1 MYSLPKNHF
10 LFSSESVSIGHP
22 DKLCDYV
29 SDSVLDALLVQ
40 DPDAK
45 VACESACKNTLFMV
59 FGEINTSSQ
68 DIIYEKIVRQA
79 IKEVGYDDIE
89 KGLDY
94 KNTVIMVALDQQSKE
109 IANAVHVQ
117 KKDEDVGAG
126 DQGLMIGYASDET
139 EELMPLTH
147 LLCNKLIEKLHDVRV
162 ENICPWMR
170 PDAKVQVTVEYEQ
183 NGTQIKP
190 IRVHTILISQQHAP
204 TITNEKIG
212 EELKQHVINAVIPAH
227 LLDDNTIY
235 HLNPSG
241 SFIVGGPCGDA
252 GLTGRKIIV
261 DTYGGWGGHGGG
273 AFSGK
278 DPTKVDRSAA
288 YAARW
293 VAKSL
298 VHNGFCKRALV
309 QVAYGIG
316 IAKPLSIYVNSYD
329 TAAQGYTDLDLQ
341 EIVVNNFDL
350 RPGMIIK
357 ELNLKR
363 PIYKKTASCGHFGRN
378 DPDFTWETP
387 KDLSHAKKKC

>member
-22 DKLCDYV
+22 DKLCDYI
-29 SDSVLDALLVQ
+29 SDSVLDACLTQ
-40 DPDAK
+40 DPEAK
-45 VACESACKNTLFMV
+45 VACESACKNTLVMV
-59 FGEINTSSQ
+59 FGEITTSNPN
-68 DIIYEKIVRQA
+68 IVYEHIVRQA
-79 IKEVGYDDIE
+79 IKEVGYDSIE

-94 KNTVIMVALDQQSKE
+94 KNTTVMVALDQQSKE
-109 IANAVHVQ
+109 IANAVHVE
-117 KKDEDVGAG
+117 KNDEDVGAG

-147 LLCNKLIEKLHDVRV
+147 LLSNKLIERLHEVRV
-162 ENICPWMR
+162 KEICPWMR

-204 TITNEKIG
+204 TISNEKIA
-212 EELKQHVINAVIPAH
+212 EELKAHVINVVIPAH
-227 LLDDNTIY
+227 FLDANTVY

-241 SFIVGGPCGDA
+241 SFTVGGPHGDA

-298 VHNGFCKRALV
+298 VNAGLCKRALV

-329 TAAQGYTDLDLQ
+329 TAADGYTDLDLQ
-341 EIVVNNFDL
+341 EIVTNNFDL

-387 KDLSHAKKKC
+387 KDLSHALKK